1 VQLKGGEFQ
10 GHRTNQACYKS
21 VIISLESEC
30 SIIGAS
36 KSGVRNL
43 GESEV
48 PEERVTFMRVV
59 IIGASGEIGAFIRYE
74 ALARGHRVTA
84 IVRRPEKIAVQDPR
98 LTVLKA
104 DILKGKVDG
113 LVKVMMRS

>member
-1 VQLKGGEFQ
+1 
-10 GHRTNQACYKS
+10 
-21 VIISLESEC
+21 
-30 SIIGAS
+30 
-36 KSGVRNL
+36 VRNL
-43 GESEV
+43 GECEV

-59 IIGASGEIGAFIRYE
+59 IIGASGEIGAFIRDE

-98 LTVLKA
+98 LTVVKA